1 MTFPLHRLRRLRKN
15 GAIRRLIS
23 ETTLNV
29 DDFVAPLF
37 VRQGITEAQPITS
50 LPGVFQHTRESLKR
64 EIDEITRLG
73 IPGIILFGIP
83 EKKDATGSEA
93 WNPDGIV
100 QQAIADCKSM
110 AGDDLVIMSDLC
122 VDEYT
127 DHGHCGVVNDDGSID
142 NDLTL
147 DLYKKIAIAQAH
159 AGADVIAPSGMM
171 DGQVA
176 AIRNALDETGY
187 VDIPILA
194 YSAKYASG
202 LYGPFREAVNVSLEN
217 SDRKSYQQDWRN
229 KREAMNE
236 IKADLDEGADM
247 IMVKPAVTYL
257 DIIAQAREIT
267 DVPIGAYHVSGEYS
281 MIKAAGGNGWID
293 EKQVSIEQ
301 LTAVKRS
308 GANFILTYFAKEIA
322 ECL

>member
-1 MTFPLHRLRRLRKN
+1 MRLRILEYR
-15 GAIRRLIS
+15 
-23 ETTLNV
+23 
-29 DDFVAPLF
+29 
-37 VRQGITEAQPITS
+37 
-50 LPGVFQHTRESLKR
+50 
-64 EIDEITRLG
+64 
-73 IPGIILFGIP
+73 GIILFGIP

-100 QQAIADCKSM
+100 QQAIADCKSI

-147 DLYKKIAIAQAH
+147 DLYKKIAVAQAH

-202 LYGPFREAVNVSLEN
+202 LYGPFREAVNVSLE
-217 SDRKSYQQDWRN
+217 
-229 KREAMNE
+229 
-236 IKADLDEGADM
+236 
-247 IMVKPAVTYL
+247 
-257 DIIAQAREIT
+257 
-267 DVPIGAYHVSGEYS
+267 
-281 MIKAAGGNGWID
+281 
-293 EKQVSIEQ
+293 KQ
-301 LTAVKRS
+301 
-308 GANFILTYFAKEIA
+308 
-322 ECL
+322 

>member
-23 ETTLNV
+23 ETTLKF
-29 DDFVAPLF
+29 DDYVSPYF
-37 VRQGITEAQPITS
+37 VREELQNPKQTLSYWSVPTYGK
-50 LPGVFQHTRESLKR
+50 SLKR
-64 EIDEITRLG
+64 EIYDIKNLG
-73 IPGIILFGIP
+73 IPGIIIFVIP

-100 QQAIADCKSM
+100 QQAIADCKSI

-147 DLYKKIAIAQAH
+147 DLYKKIAVAQAH

-176 AIRNALDETGY
+176 AIRNALDETAY

-202 LYGPFREAVNVSLEN
+202 LYGPFREA
-217 SDRKSYQQDWRN
+217 
-229 KREAMNE
+229 
-236 IKADLDEGADM
+236 
-247 IMVKPAVTYL
+247 
-257 DIIAQAREIT
+257 
-267 DVPIGAYHVSGEYS
+267 
-281 MIKAAGGNGWID
+281 
-293 EKQVSIEQ
+293 
-301 LTAVKRS
+301 
-308 GANFILTYFAKEIA
+308 
-322 ECL
+322 

>member
-1 MTFPLHRLRRLRKN
+1 
-15 GAIRRLIS
+15 
-23 ETTLNV
+23 
-29 DDFVAPLF
+29 
-37 VRQGITEAQPITS
+37 VREGIAEAQPIAS
-50 LPGVFQHTRESLKR
+50 LPGIFQHTRDSLKA
-64 EIDEITRLG
+64 EIDEILNLG
-73 IPGIILFGIP
+73 IPSIILFGIP
-83 EKKDATGSEA
+83 AKKDATGTEA

-100 QQAIADCKSM
+100 QQAITDCKSVS
-110 AGDDLVIMSDLC
+110 GDDLVIMSDLC

-127 DHGHCGVVNDDGSID
+127 DHGHCGVVKEDGSVD

-147 DLYKKIAIAQAH
+147 DLYKKIAVAQAN
-159 AGADVIAPSGMM
+159 AGTDLIAPSGMM

-176 AIRNALDETGY
+176 AIRQALDENGNL
-187 VDIPILA
+187 DIPILA

-202 LYGPFREAVNVSLEN
+202 LYGPFREAANVTLEN

-236 IKADLDEGADM
+236 IKADLNEGADM
-247 IMVKPAVTYL
+247 IMVKPAITYL

-267 DVPIGAYHVSGEYS
+267 DVPIGAYHVSGEYA
-281 MIKAAGGNGWID
+281 MIKAAGEKGWID
-293 EKQVSIEQ
+293 EKQVAIEQ

-322 ECL
+322 SCL